1 MIFQSAGLLPPKQ
14 AVRTAG
20 VVTTPVAL
28 TTGAVHA
35 PAIFGSRKTPS
46 SAVPDNAVKPA
57 QPQRKIA
64 VQLRQASEASCTTV
78 AACRW
83 MVFHSCPKKK

>member
-1 MIFQSAGLLPPKQ
+1 MMFQSAGLLPPKQ

-35 PAIFGSRKTPS
+35 PGNVRVSQ
-46 SAVPDNAVKPA
+46 NAVIRRADNTVKTA
-57 QPQRKIA
+57 QPLRKIA
-64 VQLRQASEASCTTV
+64 VQLGKRG
-78 AACRW
+78 
-83 MVFHSCPKKK
+83 